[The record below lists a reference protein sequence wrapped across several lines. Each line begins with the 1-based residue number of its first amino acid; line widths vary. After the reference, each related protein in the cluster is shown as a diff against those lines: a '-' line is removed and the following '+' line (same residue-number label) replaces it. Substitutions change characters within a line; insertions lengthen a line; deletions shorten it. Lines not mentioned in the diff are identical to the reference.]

1 MARLI
6 DADKAIFELG
16 IEDWEIDCKH
26 FIDEQP
32 TVDAVEVVHGE
43 WLQMEFW
50 PNGGTWRCSECG
62 RQIMFLE
69 GTPITEEMHY
79 CPNCGAKMDG
89 GDK

>member
-32 TVDAVEVVHGE
+32 TVDAVEVVHGRWSMVKVGE
-43 WLQMEFW
+43 TIALAK
-50 PNGGTWRCSECG
+50 CSACG
-62 RQIMFLE
+62 RKMNPSQY
-69 GTPITEEMHY
+69 GYAY
-79 CPNCGAKMDG
+79 CGLCGAKMDG
-89 GDK
+89 GDKE